1 MRRQIKAAM
10 LLAVLILLSG
20 CAAKQEPAPAV
31 STPEPTAEA
40 PAASAPG
47 KDSGTLDAV
56 QGHWVDVN
64 GDHTLDIDGEKLTLS
79 SGEWS
84 DTYQFEVERQGDYEY
99 LVGEAPEGFGIMS
112 DLRVCDDGTLEAYEM
127 IMDGPSY
134 TFKFMREED
143 MAAALAVEDRSD
155 PDAPKEIESEEIEYF
170 SLTFDLRYLRYDLG
184 DEWKSGFYSWQI
196 ERRSNGRTGTM
207 SWTSPSPG
215 IPIWWP
221 SFIRP

>member
-79 SGEWS
+79 AGE
-84 DTYQFEVERQGDYEY
+84 
-99 LVGEAPEGFGIMS
+99 
-112 DLRVCDDGTLEAYEM
+112 
-127 IMDGPSY
+127 
-134 TFKFMREED
+134 
-143 MAAALAVEDRSD
+143 
-155 PDAPKEIESEEIEYF
+155 
-170 SLTFDLRYLRYDLG
+170 
-184 DEWKSGFYSWQI
+184 
-196 ERRSNGRTGTM
+196 
-207 SWTSPSPG
+207 
-215 IPIWWP
+215 
-221 SFIRP
+221 